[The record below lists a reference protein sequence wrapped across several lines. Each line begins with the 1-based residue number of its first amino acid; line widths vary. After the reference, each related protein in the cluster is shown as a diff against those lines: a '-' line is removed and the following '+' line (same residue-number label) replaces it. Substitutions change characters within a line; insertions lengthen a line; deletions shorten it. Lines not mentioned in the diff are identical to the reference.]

1 MTRRRF
7 PSSRRAL
14 ACAWLAFAL
23 FTVARARLESA
34 EAHPPS
40 APAAHAAEPKAKA
53 PAPESAPAHA
63 AKTDDRGAEPAP
75 AGQATPAPAAKA
87 ETKAEP
93 KAAVHASEPPAD
105 TETKNGKRKR
115 TTDEITGLLALGAN
129 LSERGDYSAA
139 EIAYHQVLDSLK
151 VSQNDVKSA
160 LLGLARMFRRQGSST
175 KAAAIYERYIK
186 EYPTDERTPD
196 ALLELGRT
204 LRDLG
209 VYKTAIARFYSV
221 INSTLKLPGDGFDR
235 YQLLARTAQFEIAET
250 YFQAGDFA
258 EANKFFTRLRLLDL
272 APVDRARA
280 HFKAGYALKLQ
291 GDLEGAV
298 NTLRAYIEQWPEDE
312 NVPEARYLI
321 AISFRELKRPQEAFA
336 QTLEL
341 LRTEK
346 ARIEADPKRWAYWQ
360 RRTGNQLANDFFES
374 GDTLNARAIYAGL
387 LAISTENTWRLPIT
401 YQLGLCDERLG
412 HPERARVSYQ
422 AIIDAAGKT
431 PGADV
436 NELATMAKWRLEH
449 IDWREKTSGQISS
462 YFGGIPAQPE
472 PVAPPPA
479 AAPAA
484 PDAVKPVS
492 APAVRDAHTP
502 APSGAI
508 KTAATP

>member
-7 PSSRRAL
+7 LSSRRAF

-23 FTVARARLESA
+23 FTSAQAGLKGAES
-34 EAHPPS
+34 HPPS
-40 APAAHAAEPKAKA
+40 APATPATASPAKPPAHAADHGPTPAPEAKA
-53 PAPESAPAHA
+53 PAPAAAAHPEPAAAKSEAKPDVHA
-63 AKTDDRGAEPAP
+63 AEAAAEA
-75 AGQATPAPAAKA
+75 QAAKSA
-87 ETKAEP
+87 
-93 KAAVHASEPPAD
+93 
-105 TETKNGKRKR
+105 KRKR
-115 TTDEITGLLALGAN
+115 TTDEIGGLLALGAN
-129 LSERGDYSAA
+129 LAERGDYSAA

-151 VSQNDVKSA
+151 VSQTDVKSA
-160 LLGLARMFRRQGSST
+160 LLGLARMFRRQGAST

-204 LRDLG
+204 LRELG
-209 VYKTAIARFYSV
+209 VYKTAVARFYSV

-291 GDLEGAV
+291 GDLDGAI
-298 NTLRAYIEQWPEDE
+298 NTLRAYVEQWPEDE
-312 NVPEARYLI
+312 NIPEARYLM
-321 AISFRELKRPQEAFA
+321 AISLRELKRPQEAFA

-346 ARIEADPKRWAYWQ
+346 ARIDADPKRWAYWQ
-360 RRTGNQLANDFFES
+360 RRTGNQLANDFFET

-387 LAISTENTWRLPIT
+387 LAISTENAWRLPIT

-412 HPERARVSYQ
+412 HPDRARVSYQ
-422 AIIDAAGKT
+422 AIIDAAGKN
-431 PGADV
+431 PGSDV
-436 NELATMAKWRLEH
+436 TELATMAQWRLDH
-449 IDWREKTSGQISS
+449 IDWRERTSGQISS
-462 YFGGIPAQPE
+462 YFGSVPTPPE
-472 PVAPPPA
+472 P
-479 AAPAA
+479 AAPAPA
-484 PDAVKPVS
+484 ASPASLDAIKPGPVS
-492 APAVRDAHTP
+492 AAPRPAPTP
-502 APSGAI
+502 APGGAM